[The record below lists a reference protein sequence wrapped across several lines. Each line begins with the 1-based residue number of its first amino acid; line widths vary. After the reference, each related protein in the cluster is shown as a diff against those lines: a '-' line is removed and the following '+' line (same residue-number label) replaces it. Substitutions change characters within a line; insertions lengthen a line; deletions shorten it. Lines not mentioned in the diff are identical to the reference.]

1 MEQAIERIIKDDI
14 FLEYNFQGIKGKKS
28 LCDLVLFDQVL
39 YDAFGQ
45 HENTS
50 FLKYVKRVKRYS
62 RRASNRVNK
71 KRAMKRK
78 MLHQSSG
85 SQTVQEIVGE
95 DGDIIT
101 EDIDIDNE
109 EIVTEAETDD
119 SDEDV
124 SS

>member
-1 MEQAIERIIKDDI
+1 
-14 FLEYNFQGIKGKKS
+14 
-28 LCDLVLFDQVL
+28 
-39 YDAFGQ
+39 
-45 HENTS
+45 
-50 FLKYVKRVKRYS
+50 
-62 RRASNRVNK
+62 
-71 KRAMKRK
+71 MKRK